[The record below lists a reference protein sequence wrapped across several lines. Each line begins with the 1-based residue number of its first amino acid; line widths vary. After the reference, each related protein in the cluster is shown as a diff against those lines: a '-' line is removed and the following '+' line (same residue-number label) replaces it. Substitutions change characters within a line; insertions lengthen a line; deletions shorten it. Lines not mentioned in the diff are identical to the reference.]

1 VGAAPVKDP
10 MTPTLGVARA
20 GAAVEASVVICSYT
34 MRRWTDLGRAVESAL
49 AQRGP
54 VREVVVI
61 VDHNPELLVR
71 AACHW
76 GGGTAV
82 PVKVMANVGARGLSG
97 ARNSGV
103 AVASAEIV
111 AFLDDDAEADLDW
124 IERLLA
130 VYADPHV
137 VACGG
142 TAVPRITGTRPTW
155 WPAEF
160 DWVIGCSY
168 VGLPVSRSAVR
179 NLIGAN
185 MSMRRADIVEAGGFA
200 EGLGRVGTRP
210 TGCEE
215 TELCI
220 RLVQRDPTAVV
231 VFEPAARVHHT
242 VPVERLSWRYFRARC
257 FAEGISKAMV
267 AARVGRRC
275 SLASER
281 AYVASVLPRAV
292 LRGLRR
298 GAGRRALAV
307 VAGLLITVAGYATGR
322 INDRFQ
328 GG

>member
-1 VGAAPVKDP
+1 VGAAPVNEP
-10 MTPTLGVARA
+10 MTPVVAFARA
-20 GAAVEASVVICSYT
+20 GAAVEASVVICTYT
-34 MRRWTDLGRAVESAL
+34 MKRWADLELAVESAL
-49 AQRGP
+49 AQHGP

-71 AACHW
+71 AACRW
-76 GGGTAV
+76 GGGTTV
-82 PVKVMANVGARGLSG
+82 PVKVSANVGARGLSG

-103 AVASAEIV
+103 AVANAEIV
-111 AFLDDDAEADLDW
+111 AFLDDDAEADPDW

-142 TAVPRITGTRPTW
+142 TAVPRITGARPTW

-168 VGLPVSRSAVR
+168 VGLPVSQSAVR

-185 MSMRRADIVEAGGFA
+185 MSMRRADIVDAGGFA
-200 EGLGRVGTRP
+200 EGLGRIGTRP
-210 TGCEE
+210 VGCEE

-267 AARVGRRC
+267 AARVGHRS

-281 AYVASVLPRAV
+281 AYVVSVLPRAV

-298 GAGRRALAV
+298 GAGGRAGAV
-307 VAGLLITVAGYATGR
+307 IAGLAITTAGYAAGWL
-322 INDRFQ
+322 NDRLQ